1 MRALVCAQSLEGPP
15 LCVRATLHMREGIA
29 FYSWYNISDPPLWDF
44 AQSLD
49 SVELAYPTVRRDCRR
64 FRRRPAG
71 ACAARLSDDV
81 REMRKYY
88 DAFTGSKEM
97 EGGEARRIRERCF
110 TRLTPGQLLDTTID
124 KV

>member
-49 SVELAYPTVRRDCRR
+49 SEKLAYPCGERCG
-64 FRRRPAG
+64 RRRLAP
-71 ACAARLSDDV
+71 
-81 REMRKYY
+81 
-88 DAFTGSKEM
+88 T
-97 EGGEARRIRERCF
+97 
-110 TRLTPGQLLDTTID
+110 
-124 KV
+124 